1 MRAISDRFRSLR
13 ESREDLRVLAA
24 LSLSVCL
31 HVLILLFADGL
42 PQTTRPPGGN
52 IIVTLDFPLG
62 QRTGAHLDRE
72 AVLELPEIIDG
83 RPMPSTDET
92 KHHRQDTPPR
102 LPPTPSESATLDGDD
117 GQIVNLNQA
126 GDKVLPPGVVRVVVV
141 VDSDGKVKD
150 IIWKEL
156 PVLSEEVLRSLEAE
170 LRRETYPSTGGDYPI
185 TKVID
190 VQSRPD

>member
-1 MRAISDRFRSLR
+1 MDP
-13 ESREDLRVLAA
+13 RVLGCSPCESAHP
-24 LSLSVCL
+24 CL
-31 HVLILLFADGL
+31 ARLFRTLAS
-42 PQTTRPPGGN
+42 PETRPPGGN

-92 KHHRQDTPPR
+92 KHHRPDTPPR